1 MAPFDFAKATLRV
14 KIIKLIKVSILKA
27 TNRDPARSAAGI
39 HKGNAATEAEAART
53 GAVNRTAPIEAVFT
67 YKEERTIGD
76 VAKARHGQFKR

>member
-1 MAPFDFAKATLRV
+1 VAPFDFAKATLRV

-53 GAVNRTAPIEAVFT
+53 GAVNRTAPIEAGGTDKV
-67 YKEERTIGD
+67 ERTIAAG
-76 VAKARHGQFKR
+76 AEARHGQFKR